1 MSKSLSDQKLTMRRL
16 IYLVDDD
23 DFVRDSTAYLLR
35 ANDYDVVEYAKSKVF
50 IEELD
55 AARPACIMLDIAMP
69 ELDGLQT
76 QDLLNERGIAFP
88 VLILTGQGDVA
99 RAVRAMKNGAVEFL
113 EKPYEEGKL
122 LQALDKAFATLD
134 QRMDQGGKE
143 QEARR
148 KIAALSKRER
158 EVMQGL
164 LDGMPNKII
173 AYKLGLSI
181 RTVESFRATLM
192 EKLGVRTV
200 SAAVRLA
207 LLAGLPALS
216 EDVAP
221 PL

>member
-1 MSKSLSDQKLTMRRL
+1 MRRL

-35 ANDYDVVEYAKSKVF
+35 ANDYDVREFDNSPKF
-50 IEELD
+50 IESLD
-55 AARPACIMLDIAMP
+55 EARPACIMLDIGMP
-69 ELDGLQT
+69 ELDGFQT

-99 RAVRAMKNGAVEFL
+99 RAVRAMKSGAVEFL

-122 LQALDKAFATLD
+122 LEALDRAFETLD
-134 QRMDQGGKE
+134 QRVSQGGKQ

-164 LDGMPNKII
+164 LDGLPNKII
-173 AYKLGLSI
+173 AFKLGISI
-181 RTVESFRATLM
+181 RTVESFRALLM

-207 LLAGLPALS
+207 LLADLPPLS
-216 EDVAP
+216 EDAHP

>member
-35 ANDYDVVEYAKSKVF
+35 ANDYDVVEYGKSKVF

-122 LQALDKAFATLD
+122 LEALDRAFETLD
-134 QRMDQGGKE
+134 QRVSQGGKQ

-164 LDGMPNKII
+164 LDGLPNKII
-173 AYKLGLSI
+173 AFKLGISI
-181 RTVESFRATLM
+181 RTVESFRALLM

-207 LLAGLPALS
+207 LLADLPALS
-216 EDVAP
+216 EDAP
-221 PL
+221 PPL

>member
-1 MSKSLSDQKLTMRRL
+1 MRRL

-35 ANDYDVVEYAKSKVF
+35 ANDYDVREFDDSRKF
-50 IEELD
+50 IESLD
-55 AARPACIMLDIAMP
+55 EARPACIMLDIAMP

-122 LQALDKAFATLD
+122 LEALDRAFETLD
-134 QRMDQGGKE
+134 QRVSQGGKQ

-164 LDGMPNKII
+164 LDGLPNKII
-173 AYKLGLSI
+173 AFKLGISI
-181 RTVESFRATLM
+181 RTVESFRALLM

-207 LLAGLPALS
+207 LLADLPALS
-216 EDVAP
+216 EDAP
-221 PL
+221 PPL

>member
-1 MSKSLSDQKLTMRRL
+1 MRKL

-23 DFVRDSTAYLLR
+23 DFVRDATAYLLR
-35 ANDYDVVEYAKSKVF
+35 ANDYEVREFDNSPKFMENL
-50 IEELD
+50 EE
-55 AARPACIMLDIAMP
+55 ARPACIMLDIGMP

-76 QDLLNERGIAFP
+76 QDLLNKRGIAFP

-113 EKPYEEGKL
+113 EKPYQEGEL
-122 LQALDKAFATLD
+122 LEALDKAFEVLD
-134 QRMDQGGKE
+134 QRVLQCGRQ
-143 QEARR
+143 QEAQR

-164 LDGMPNKII
+164 LDGLPNKII
-173 AYKLGLSI
+173 AFKLGLSI

-207 LLAGLPALS
+207 LLADLPALS

-221 PL
+221 LL

>member
-1 MSKSLSDQKLTMRRL
+1 MGRL
-16 IYLVDDD
+16 IYLIDDD
-23 DFVRDSTAYLLR
+23 DCVRESTACLLR
-35 ANDYDVVEYAKSKVF
+35 ENNYDVKEYNNSKQF

-55 AARPACIMLDIAMP
+55 VGRPACIMLDIAMP

-113 EKPYEEGKL
+113 EKPYPEDKL
-122 LQALDKAFATLD
+122 LEALDKAFETLD
-134 QRMDQGGKE
+134 QRVSQGSKQ

-148 KIAALSKRER
+148 KIAGLSKRER

-164 LDGMPNKII
+164 LDGLPNKII
-173 AYKLGLSI
+173 AFKLGLSI

-200 SAAVRLA
+200 SAAVRLG

-216 EDVAP
+216 EDASP

>member
-1 MSKSLSDQKLTMRRL
+1 MSKSLPDQKLTMRRL

-23 DFVRDSTAYLLR
+23 DFVRDSTAQLLR
-35 ANDYDVVEYAKSKVF
+35 ANDYDVVEYGKSKVF

-55 AARPACIMLDIAMP
+55 AARSACIMLDIAMP

-134 QRMDQGGKE
+134 QRMDQGGKS
-143 QEARR
+143 R
-148 KIAALSKRER
+148 KPDA
-158 EVMQGL
+158 
-164 LDGMPNKII
+164 
-173 AYKLGLSI
+173 KL
-181 RTVESFRATLM
+181 
-192 EKLGVRTV
+192 
-200 SAAVRLA
+200 
-207 LLAGLPALS
+207 
-216 EDVAP
+216 P
-221 PL
+221 PCQSGSGR

>member
-1 MSKSLSDQKLTMRRL
+1 MRRL

-23 DFVRDSTAYLLR
+23 DYVRESTAFLLR
-35 ANDYDVVEYAKSKVF
+35 ANNYDVIEYSKSKLF

-55 AARPACIMLDIAMP
+55 EARPACIMLDIAMP

-122 LQALDKAFATLD
+122 LEALDKAFETLD
-134 QRMDQGGKE
+134 QRVSQGGKQ

-164 LDGMPNKII
+164 LDGLPNKII
-173 AYKLGLSI
+173 AYKLGISI
-181 RTVESFRATLM
+181 RTVESFRALLM

-207 LLAGLPALS
+207 LLADLPALS
-216 EDVAP
+216 EGADP

>member
-1 MSKSLSDQKLTMRRL
+1 MGRL
-16 IYLVDDD
+16 IYLIDDD
-23 DFVRDSTAYLLR
+23 DCVRKSTACLLR
-35 ANDYDVVEYAKSKVF
+35 ENNYDIKEYNNSKQF

-55 AARPACIMLDIAMP
+55 GGRPACIMLDIAMP

-113 EKPYEEGKL
+113 EKPYPEDKL
-122 LQALDKAFATLD
+122 LEALDKAFETLD
-134 QRMDQGGKE
+134 QRVSQGSKQ

-148 KIAALSKRER
+148 KIAGLSKRER

-164 LDGMPNKII
+164 LDGLPNKII
-173 AYKLGLSI
+173 AFKLGLSI

-216 EDVAP
+216 EDAAP

>member
-1 MSKSLSDQKLTMRRL
+1 MRRL

-23 DFVRDSTAYLLR
+23 DSVRASTACLLR
-35 ANDYDVVEYAKSKVF
+35 ANNYEILEYSRSKLF
-50 IEELD
+50 MERLD

-113 EKPYEEGKL
+113 EKPYQESKL
-122 LQALDKAFATLD
+122 LEALDKAFEALD
-134 QRMDQGGKE
+134 QRVLQEGK
-143 QEARR
+143 QQDARR
-148 KIAALSKRER
+148 KIAGLSKRER

-164 LDGMPNKII
+164 LDGLPNKII
-173 AYKLGLSI
+173 AFKLGLSI

-192 EKLGVRTV
+192 EKMGVRTV

-216 EDVAP
+216 EDAAP

>member
-1 MSKSLSDQKLTMRRL
+1 MGRL
-16 IYLVDDD
+16 IYLIDDD
-23 DFVRDSTAYLLR
+23 DCVRKSTACLLR
-35 ANDYDVVEYAKSKVF
+35 ENNYDIKEYNNSKQF

-55 AARPACIMLDIAMP
+55 GGRPACIMLDIAMP

-113 EKPYEEGKL
+113 EKPYPEDKL
-122 LQALDKAFATLD
+122 LEALDKAFETLD
-134 QRMDQGGKE
+134 QRVSQGSKQ

-148 KIAALSKRER
+148 KIAGLSKRER

-164 LDGMPNKII
+164 LDGLPNKII
-173 AYKLGLSI
+173 AFKLGLSI

-192 EKLGVRTV
+192 ENLG
-200 SAAVRLA
+200 SAPCLRQS
-207 LLAGLPALS
+207 GWRFWRDCLP
-216 EDVAP
+216 
-221 PL
+221 

>member
-1 MSKSLSDQKLTMRRL
+1 MRRL

-23 DFVRDSTAYLLR
+23 DSVRASTACLLR
-35 ANDYDVVEYAKSKVF
+35 ANNYEIQEYSRSKLF
-50 IEELD
+50 MERLD

-113 EKPYEEGKL
+113 EKPYQESKL
-122 LQALDKAFATLD
+122 LEALDKAFAALD
-134 QRMDQGGKE
+134 QRVLQEGK
-143 QEARR
+143 QQDARR
-148 KIAALSKRER
+148 KIAGLSKRER

-164 LDGMPNKII
+164 LDGLPNKII
-173 AYKLGLSI
+173 AFKLGLSI

-192 EKLGVRTV
+192 EKMGVRTV

-216 EDVAP
+216 EDAAP

>member
-1 MSKSLSDQKLTMRRL
+1 MGRL
-16 IYLVDDD
+16 IYLIDDD
-23 DFVRDSTAYLLR
+23 DCVRESTACLLR
-35 ANDYDVVEYAKSKVF
+35 ENNYDVKEYDNSKQF

-55 AARPACIMLDIAMP
+55 GGRPACIMLDIAMP

-113 EKPYEEGKL
+113 EKPYPEDKL
-122 LQALDKAFATLD
+122 LEALDKAFETLD
-134 QRMDQGGKE
+134 QRVSQGSMQ

-148 KIAALSKRER
+148 KIAGLSKRER

-173 AYKLGLSI
+173 AFKLGLSI

-216 EDVAP
+216 EDASP

>member
-1 MSKSLSDQKLTMRRL
+1 MGRL
-16 IYLVDDD
+16 IYLIDDD
-23 DFVRDSTAYLLR
+23 DCVRESTACLLR
-35 ANDYDVVEYAKSKVF
+35 ENNYDVKEYNNSKQF

-55 AARPACIMLDIAMP
+55 GGRPACIMLDIAMP

-113 EKPYEEGKL
+113 EKPYPEDKL
-122 LQALDKAFATLD
+122 LEALDKAFETLD
-134 QRMDQGGKE
+134 QRVSQGSKQE
-143 QEARR
+143 EARR
-148 KIAALSKRER
+148 KIAGLSKRER

-164 LDGMPNKII
+164 LDGLPNKII
-173 AYKLGLSI
+173 AFKLGLSI

-216 EDVAP
+216 EDAAP

>member
-1 MSKSLSDQKLTMRRL
+1 MGRL
-16 IYLVDDD
+16 IYLIDDD
-23 DFVRDSTAYLLR
+23 DCVRESTACLLR
-35 ANDYDVVEYAKSKVF
+35 ENNYDVKEYNNSKQF

-55 AARPACIMLDIAMP
+55 GGRPACIMLDIAMP

-113 EKPYEEGKL
+113 EKPYPEDKL
-122 LQALDKAFATLD
+122 LEALDKAFETLD
-134 QRMDQGGKE
+134 QRVSQGSKQ

-148 KIAALSKRER
+148 KIAGLSKRER

-164 LDGMPNKII
+164 LDGLPNKII
-173 AYKLGLSI
+173 AFKLGLSI

-200 SAAVRLA
+200 SAAVRLG

-216 EDVAP
+216 EDASP

>member
-1 MSKSLSDQKLTMRRL
+1 MRRL

-35 ANDYDVVEYAKSKVF
+35 ANDYDVREFDDSRKF
-50 IEELD
+50 IESLD
-55 AARPACIMLDIAMP
+55 EARPACIMLDIAMP

-122 LQALDKAFATLD
+122 LEALDRAFETLD
-134 QRMDQGGKE
+134 QRVSQGGKQ

-164 LDGMPNKII
+164 LDGLPNKII
-173 AYKLGLSI
+173 AFKLGISI
-181 RTVESFRATLM
+181 RTVESFRALLM

-207 LLAGLPALS
+207 LLADLPALS
-216 EDVAP
+216 EDAP
-221 PL
+221 PLL

>member
-1 MSKSLSDQKLTMRRL
+1 MNMGRL
-16 IYLVDDD
+16 IYLIDDD
-23 DFVRDSTAYLLR
+23 DCVRKSTACLLR
-35 ANDYDVVEYAKSKVF
+35 ENNYDIKEYNNSKQF

-55 AARPACIMLDIAMP
+55 GGRPACIMLDIAMP

-113 EKPYEEGKL
+113 EKPYPEDKL
-122 LQALDKAFATLD
+122 LEALDKAFETLD
-134 QRMDQGGKE
+134 QRVSQGSKQ

-148 KIAALSKRER
+148 KIAGLSKRER

-164 LDGMPNKII
+164 LDGLPNKII
-173 AYKLGLSI
+173 AFKLGLSI

-216 EDVAP
+216 EDAAP

>member
-1 MSKSLSDQKLTMRRL
+1 MGRL
-16 IYLVDDD
+16 IYLIDDD
-23 DFVRDSTAYLLR
+23 DCVRESTACLLR
-35 ANDYDVVEYAKSKVF
+35 ENNYDVKEYNNSKQF

-55 AARPACIMLDIAMP
+55 GGRPACIMLDIAMP

-113 EKPYEEGKL
+113 EKPYPEDKL
-122 LQALDKAFATLD
+122 LEALDKAFETLD
-134 QRMDQGGKE
+134 QRVSQWSKQ

-148 KIAALSKRER
+148 KIAGLSKRER

-164 LDGMPNKII
+164 LDGLPNKII
-173 AYKLGLSI
+173 AFKLGLSI

-216 EDVAP
+216 EDAAP

>member
-1 MSKSLSDQKLTMRRL
+1 MGRL
-16 IYLVDDD
+16 IYLIDDD
-23 DFVRDSTAYLLR
+23 DCVRESTACLLR
-35 ANDYDVVEYAKSKVF
+35 ENNYDVKEYNNSKQF

-55 AARPACIMLDIAMP
+55 GGRPACIMLDIAMP

-113 EKPYEEGKL
+113 EKPYPEDKL
-122 LQALDKAFATLD
+122 LEALDKAFETLD
-134 QRMDQGGKE
+134 QRVSQGSKQ

-148 KIAALSKRER
+148 KIAGLSKRER

-164 LDGMPNKII
+164 LDGLPNKII
-173 AYKLGLSI
+173 AFKLGLSI

-216 EDVAP
+216 EDASP